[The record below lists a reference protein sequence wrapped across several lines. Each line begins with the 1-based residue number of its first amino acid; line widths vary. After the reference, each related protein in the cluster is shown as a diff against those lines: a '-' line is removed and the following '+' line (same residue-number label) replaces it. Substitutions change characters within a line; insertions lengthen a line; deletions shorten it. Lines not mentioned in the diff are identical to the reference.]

1 MVSYIMGRLNHHAV
15 DNDDVKFYPSDNPL
29 EYPSDSVPDP
39 ENTPIKSIADDE
51 MYQILEI
58 FNSYHDDD
66 ILDVYI

>member
-39 ENTPIKSIADDE
+39 DDTTIKSIDDYE
-51 MYQILEI
+51 MDQIHEL
-58 FNSYHDDD
+58 FH
-66 ILDVYI
+66 L